1 MQQLKNSNYPSNAF
15 GRFWMKVP
23 IVIRSILIGFGV
35 SSLGV
40 SIWTIV
46 AMSLPGPWS
55 VLLMGAILIFFW
67 MYFSGKWKPSNTQVF
82 RRFCI
87 RQINLK
93 RPVWVWGSV
102 AAFFIVL
109 FLHSSFI
116 LTFRIVEFQP
126 EIFKNLSFINDL
138 PALQAW
144 SIIIGISMVAG
155 ICEEIGYR
163 GYLQKPLEQ
172 KYGPVAAISISSLV
186 FIVIHLHQAWLVSIL
201 VPVFFISF
209 MIGYLAYATNSL
221 IPGII
226 AHVTFDIIN
235 VSYWWSDV
243 IGTFERK
250 PISMTGVDNHF
261 IITVVVVLLSTLLF
275 IVAIRKLLKLKDS
288 ADLINRPNMPNSAIM
303 KT

>member
-1 MQQLKNSNYPSNAF
+1 MQQEKNSNYPSNGF

-23 IVIRSILIGFGV
+23 LVVRSILIGFGV

-46 AMSLPGPWS
+46 VMSLPGPWS
-55 VLLMGAILIFFW
+55 VLLMGTILIFFW
-67 MYFSGKWKPSNTQVF
+67 MYFSGKWKPSNTQAF

-93 RPVWVWGSV
+93 RPVWIWGLL
-102 AAFFIVL
+102 AAFLIFL
-109 FLHSSFI
+109 FLNASFI

-138 PALQAW
+138 PAWHAW

-172 KYGPVAAISISSLV
+172 KYGPVTAISISSLV
-186 FIVIHLHQAWLVSIL
+186 FIVVHLNQAWLVSIL

-226 AHVTFDIIN
+226 AHITFDIIN

-261 IITVVVVLLSTLLF
+261 IITVVVVVLSTILF
-275 IVAIRKLLKLKDS
+275 IVSIRKLLRLKDL
-288 ADLINRPNMPNSAIM
+288 ADIVKRPNMPNMQS
-303 KT
+303 

>member
-1 MQQLKNSNYPSNAF
+1 MQQLKTSNYPSNAF

-23 IVIRSILIGFGV
+23 LVLRSILIGFGV

-40 SIWTIV
+40 AIWTIV
-46 AMSLPGPWS
+46 AISLPGPWS
-55 VLLMGAILIFFW
+55 VLLMATILIFFW
-67 MYFSGKWKPSNTQVF
+67 MYFSGKWKPVNTQAF

-87 RQINLK
+87 RKINLK
-93 RPVWVWGSV
+93 KPVWIWGLV

-109 FLHSSFI
+109 FLHSSWI

-126 EIFKNLSFINDL
+126 EIFKTLSFINDV

-144 SIIIGISMVAG
+144 SAIIGISMVAG

-172 KYGPVAAISISSLV
+172 KYGPIVAISISSII

-201 VPVFFISF
+201 VPAFFVSF

-243 IGTFERK
+243 MGTFERK

-261 IITVVVVLLSTLLF
+261 IITVVVVLLSTVLF
-275 IVAIRKLLKLKDS
+275 IVSIRKLLKLKDS
-288 ADLINRPNMPNSAIM
+288 A
-303 KT
+303 